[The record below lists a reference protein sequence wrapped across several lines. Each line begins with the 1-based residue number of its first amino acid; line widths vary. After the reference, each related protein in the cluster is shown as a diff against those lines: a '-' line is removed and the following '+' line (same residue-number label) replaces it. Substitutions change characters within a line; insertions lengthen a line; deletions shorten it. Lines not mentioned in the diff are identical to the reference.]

1 MNSTGILN
9 RRTLGVALAGATLAG
24 CAASADQGMTTRQ
37 MAASTDPVS
46 LRTTAVQ
53 GGTFL
58 MQTAQLGTTKAQ
70 RPDLRRFATFENS
83 EQQGIMQA
91 LASLGQAVAP
101 PPPPADKA
109 TMLRNLQS
117 ANGAEF
123 DRLFVAAQIQG
134 HQEALTVYNAIIESS
149 GSPASDK
156 AVAILAADRIREHL
170 AFLQAPPSRA

>member
-1 MNSTGILN
+1 MNSPSILN

-24 CAASADQGMTTRQ
+24 CAASAEQGMSARQ
-37 MAASTDPVS
+37 MASSTDPVS

-58 MQTAQLGTTKAQ
+58 LQTAQLGATKAQ
-70 RPDLRRFATFENS
+70 RPDLRRFAPFEVS

-91 LASLGQAVAP
+91 LAAAGQAVPP

-109 TMLRNLQS
+109 AMLRQLQT

-123 DRLFVAAQIQG
+123 DRLFVTAQTQG
-134 HQEALTVYNAIIESS
+134 HQEALTTYNAIIQSS
-149 GSPASDK
+149 ASPATDK
-156 AVAILAADRIREHL
+156 AIAILAADRIREHL
-170 AFLQAPPSRA
+170 AFLETAMSRA